1 MSTEAVGLEKIQ
13 VLAAC
18 INMQAAR
25 VPAYA
30 VGDPLN
36 DRELLVSETAHSPV
50 KGATAIRVHRLPY
63 LYQRCHAVAREL
75 SVGGSRDGLMESAE
89 LFIANI

>member
-75 SVGGSRDGLMESAE
+75 SVGGSLETALWNPQSY
-89 LFIANI
+89 L